1 MEEKMSKVHRSPY
14 LVIVLML
21 VSLILAQ
28 CAPAATPTAGQPEMT
43 QPPQQEATQPAAPQE
58 EATEPA
64 APATE
69 EVTTEPG
76 QETARESVFVFAH
89 PTAFPDLDPAKSFSN
104 DSVITSNCYETLTFY
119 NPPGA
124 PELLSPVLATEWE
137 ANEDATE
144 WTFKLREGVTFQD
157 GEPFNAEA
165 VKYAIDK
172 TMEIGVGAAYIWD
185 PVEEIEVVDDYTV
198 KFHLS
203 YAAPLD
209 LIASSGYGAWIYSP
223 KAYEEHDTE
232 WFNQGNCAGTG
243 PYSIESYERGS
254 RLVMTR
260 YEDYWGGW
268 EPGQFEKIIFEIS
281 QDPVVLQQKIESG
294 TADFTYDIPPDNVD
308 NIRQT
313 RDDIVVYT
321 NPSYQNLVGLL
332 NTQKPPLDNV
342 LVRQALSYSFPYQ
355 QFIDAI
361 LPDRATKARGV
372 VPAGMWGHGTDLFQY
387 DYNMDKAKELLTDA
401 GYADGGFDLVMTY
414 SSGDLDEQQLG
425 EVWKAELAKLGINLE
440 VRGMN
445 WEAQWDLAKSDPQ
458 NAQDI
463 FVMYWWPDYVS
474 PYSFLYSMFHSEDEI
489 LFNLDYYSNP
499 DYDELIDGAN
509 ELAGTDREQSEQM
522 FIQAQEIL
530 LDDAVSL
537 FFYDVANTHLALASV
552 DGYQDN
558 PAYPHVVFVY
568 QLKRK

>member
-1 MEEKMSKVHRSPY
+1 MEEKMSKLRHSPY
-14 LVIVLML
+14 LVIALML

-28 CAPAATPTAGQPEMT
+28 CSPATTPVATQPETT
-43 QPPQQEATQPAAPQE
+43 QPAQEEATQPAAPQE
-58 EATEPA
+58 EVTQPA
-64 APATE
+64 AQETE
-69 EVTTEPG
+69 EVTEAPS

-89 PTAFPDLDPAKSFSN
+89 PTAFPDLDPARSFSN
-104 DSVITSNCYETLTFY
+104 DSVVTSNCYETLTFY

-260 YEDYWGGW
+260 YENYWGGW

-361 LPDRATKARGV
+361 LPDRATRARGV

-509 ELAGTDREQSEQM
+509 ELAGTDREQAEQM
-522 FIQAQEIL
+522 FIQSQEIL

>member
-1 MEEKMSKVHRSPY
+1 MEEKMSKLHRSPL

-28 CAPAATPTAGQPEMT
+28 CAPAATPTVSQPEVT
-43 QPPQQEATQPAAPQE
+43 QPPQEEATQPAAPQE

-69 EVTTEPG
+69 EVATEPS
-76 QETARESVFVFAH
+76 QETARASVFVFAH
-89 PTAFPDLDPAKSFSN
+89 PTAFPDLDPARSFSN
-104 DSVITSNCYETLTFY
+104 DSVVTSNCYETLTFY

-223 KAYEEHDTE
+223 KAYDEHDSQ

-294 TADFTYDIPPDNVD
+294 TADFTYDIPPDNVE
-308 NIRQT
+308 NIRLT

-321 NPSYQNLVGLL
+321 NPSFQNLVGLL
-332 NTQKPPLDNV
+332 NTKKPPLDNV

-361 LPDRATKARGV
+361 MGERATKARGV

-387 DYNMDKAKELLTDA
+387 DYNLAKAEELLTEA
-401 GYADGGFDLVMTY
+401 GYADGGFDLLMTY

-458 NAQDI
+458 NAQDV

-474 PYSFLYSMFHSEDEI
+474 PYSFLYSMFHSEEDI

-499 DYDELIDGAN
+499 DYDELIDSAN
-509 ELAGTDREQSEQM
+509 QIAGTDREQAEQM